1 MSIEDFTRPDKDL
14 LEVRSVG
21 VSFYVIR
28 ASDELFLIDTG
39 FIGSVRRLNDELARR
54 GWDALPIRGILLTH
68 GHLDHILN
76 AARFAR
82 RDGAWIAAPTMDAEY
97 YLGRSPGV
105 RKKRLVDV
113 VEGIGRRV
121 LQFESFL
128 PDRWIE
134 DGETIDIW
142 HGLRAVHLP
151 GHTTGHTGYYCEA
164 LGLLFCGDLF
174 SSFGPLSHRPPD
186 FFNADSELAH
196 GSIERALALNL
207 RGALPHHCV
216 RASPREHLEQ
226 LRRLGS
232 RR

>member
-1 MSIEDFTRPDKDL
+1 MSIEDFTRPDEDL

-82 RDGAWIAAPTMDAEY
+82 RDGAWIAAPRMDAEY

-105 RKKRLVDV
+105 RTKRPVDAL
-113 VEGIGRRV
+113 EAIGRRV

-128 PDRWIE
+128 PDRWVD
-134 DGETIDIW
+134 DGEAIAIW

-151 GHTTGHTGYYCEA
+151 GHTMGHTGYYCET

-174 SSFGPLSHRPPD
+174 ASFGPLSHRPPD
-186 FFNADSELAH
+186 FFNADSELARA
-196 GSIERALALNL
+196 SIERALALNL
-207 RGALPHHCV
+207 QGALPHHCV